1 MQKLQQYWSTLSTRD
16 RRALMLMTIAIIGWI
31 FFSGV
36 SSLLKTNASTERQ
49 IQQLRSQLTQM
60 QQLVP
65 TIKGN
70 AGGAR
75 VSGNL
80 ATLVNRIGRD
90 AEVEY
95 DSIRPNSSGLQ
106 LAISNISEEDFGAW
120 LTKLKV
126 HSLSVTAMSLTVDQ
140 EGQLAV
146 SMQLSTR

>member
-1 MQKLQQYWSTLSTRD
+1 MEKLQQYWRTLSTRD

-36 SSLLKTNASTERQ
+36 SSLLKANANTERQ

-70 AGGAR
+70 TGGAR

-95 DSIRPNSSGLQ
+95 DSIRPNASGLQ
-106 LAISNISEEDFGAW
+106 LAMSNITEEDFGAW

-126 HSLSVTAMSLTVDQ
+126 HSLTVTAMSLTVDQ

-146 SMQLSTR
+146 SMQLSTQ